1 MAERIH
7 VVPDEL
13 RRAAREHQDTAEQL
27 STVPSRHADIL
38 ASLDSLGPI
47 FGELRDAGREL
58 LDQRRACYEQ
68 QAAAH
73 ADLATNLHHSAD
85 IWEHQDSAAAAELGR
100 IAQDGP

>member
-13 RRAAREHQDTAEQL
+13 RRAARNHQDTAEQL
-27 STVPSRHADIL
+27 STVPMGHADIL

-73 ADLATNLHHSAD
+73 AELATNLRHAAD
-85 IWEHQDSAAAAELGR
+85 VWELQDSAAAAELGR
-100 IAQDGP
+100 ITQDGS

>member
-13 RRAAREHQDTAEQL
+13 RRAARDHQDTAEQL
-27 STVPSRHADIL
+27 STVPSRHAEIL
-38 ASLDSLGPI
+38 ASLASLGPI
-47 FGELRDAGREL
+47 FGELREAGREL

-73 ADLATNLHHSAD
+73 AELATNLRHTAD
-85 IWEHQDSAAAAELGR
+85 VWEHQDSAAATELGHVTE
-100 IAQDGP
+100 DGR

>member
-13 RRAAREHQDTAEQL
+13 RRAAREHQVTAEEL
-27 STVPSRHADIL
+27 GTVPASHADIL

-47 FGELRDAGREL
+47 FSELRDAGREL
-58 LDQRRACYEQ
+58 LEQRRACYEQ

-73 ADLATNLHHSAD
+73 AELATNLRHAAD
-85 IWEHQDSAAAAELGR
+85 VWEHQDSAAAAEFGR
-100 IAQDGP
+100 ITEDGV

>member
-13 RRAAREHQDTAEQL
+13 RRAARDHQDTAEQL
-27 STVPSRHADIL
+27 STMPAGHADIL

-73 ADLATNLHHSAD
+73 AELATNLRHAAD
-85 IWEHQDSAAAAELGR
+85 VWEHQDSAAAAELGS
-100 IAQDGP
+100 ITQDGS

>member
-13 RRAAREHQDTAEQL
+13 RRAARDHQDTAEQL
-27 STVPSRHADIL
+27 STVPVGHADIL

-73 ADLATNLHHSAD
+73 AELATNLRHAAD
-85 IWEHQDSAAAAELGR
+85 VWEHQDSAAAAELGR
-100 IAQDGP
+100 ISQDGS

>member
-13 RRAAREHQDTAEQL
+13 RRAARDHQDTAEQL

-58 LDQRRACYEQ
+58 LDQRRLCYEQ

-73 ADLATNLHHSAD
+73 AELATNLRHAAD
-85 IWEHQDSAAAAELGR
+85 VWEHQDSAAAAELGR

>member
-47 FGELRDAGREL
+47 FGELREAGREL

-73 ADLATNLHHSAD
+73 ADLATKLPPSAD
-85 IWEHQDSAAAAELGR
+85 VWEPQDGAAAAELGR

>member
-13 RRAAREHQDTAEQL
+13 RRAARDHQDAAEQL
-27 STVPSRHADIL
+27 STVPAGHGDIL

-73 ADLATNLHHSAD
+73 AELATNLRHAAD
-85 IWEHQDSAAAAELGR
+85 VWEHQDAAAAAELGR
-100 IAQDGP
+100 ITEDGP